1 MVVPNCNGFGSCCVY
16 ILVKLYQRRW
26 ILAACL
32 VLTEVLMT
40 AFTLIQINSTKR
52 ATAPEFVLI
61 KPMNSELKIITYS
74 VIYSNFI
81 YLFIY

>member
-1 MVVPNCNGFGSCCVY
+1 
-16 ILVKLYQRRW
+16 
-26 ILAACL
+26 
-32 VLTEVLMT
+32 MT